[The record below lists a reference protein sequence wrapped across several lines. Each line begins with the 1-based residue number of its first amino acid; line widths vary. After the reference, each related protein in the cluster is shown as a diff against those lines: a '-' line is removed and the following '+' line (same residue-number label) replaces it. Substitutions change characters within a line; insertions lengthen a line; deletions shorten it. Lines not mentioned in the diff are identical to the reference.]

1 MDLLFSYV
9 GADRPH
15 GALLSGYFCKVV
27 ICLLVRR
34 THDVMRYFQ
43 NHREYLK
50 KLVDLIGITSIMEV
64 SGFKFSKLSLP
75 RFAIHG
81 QSVWVESSAARIGI
95 SKPAQGVLQ
104 LASYGQ
110 ASGTF
115 DTVFQMLGCTFDRR
129 EKPY

>member
-1 MDLLFSYV
+1 MLPLRIPGSHSIYLGRSIHTEKLLSFPPPQLMDLLFSYV

-34 THDVMRYFQ
+34 THDVMRYLQ

-64 SGFKFSKLSLP
+64 SGSTSSKLSLP
-75 RFAIHG
+75 
-81 QSVWVESSAARIGI
+81 S
-95 SKPAQGVLQ
+95 
-104 LASYGQ
+104 
-110 ASGTF
+110 
-115 DTVFQMLGCTFDRR
+115 
-129 EKPY
+129 